1 MMKKEERKKWSSFR
15 KAVEGRGGKLSDK
28 VALAAV
34 RTGLDVVGPSYSQ
47 QVCVMDSVSALW

>member
-1 MMKKEERKKWSSFR
+1 
-15 KAVEGRGGKLSDK
+15 VEGREGKLSDK

-34 RTGLDVVGPSYSQ
+34 RIGLEVVGPSESQ